1 VEAFIRLK
9 KREGLRDLKLRVG
22 GSCGP
27 TDRVV
32 VDEARRALARAGVL
46 GDVEFCPNLSRA
58 EKLAFLR
65 TLSVFSVPATYGEAF
80 GLYVIEA
87 LASGVPV
94 VQPDHGAFGE
104 LLAATGG
111 GVLCQAD
118 DPEALAG
125 ALAGL
130 LLAPERARALG
141 RAGQAAVRQRY
152 TVDIMAR
159 EVAAVCREAMRNFPS

>member
-1 VEAFIRLK
+1 
-9 KREGLRDLKLRVG
+9 
-22 GSCGP
+22 
-27 TDRVV
+27 
-32 VDEARRALARAGVL
+32 
-46 GDVEFCPNLSRA
+46 
-58 EKLAFLR
+58 
-65 TLSVFSVPATYGEAF
+65 
-80 GLYVIEA
+80 
-87 LASGVPV
+87 VPV